1 MTMLADQVDVVI
13 GVDTHKHTNTAAVV
27 RAATGGVLEEA
38 TVPTTPAGHQ
48 ELLALARSHGP
59 LRAWAIE
66 GTSSY
71 GTGLTRFLRAN
82 DEWVFE
88 LERPGRSDRRGG
100 KKNDPLDAARSAR
113 EALAR
118 PELGE
123 PRSTGDRSAL
133 AVLLSA
139 RRSAVDGATVAEKQI
154 LALLIAAPEALRERL
169 RKLTTT
175 ATVKKAATMRIPTS
189 GCDAEMTTTTT
200 VVRSLA
206 RRSIELRSEAKEY
219 ERALLAIIRRW
230 RPDLLEQK
238 GVGPIVAATVLCSWS
253 HPGRFRSEAAFAS
266 LAGVAPVPA
275 SSGLTIRHR
284 LNRRG
289 DRQLNRALHTV
300 VLSRVQ
306 HDKETRVYVERRRAE
321 GKTDREIKRCLKRY
335 VARRL
340 FRQLESL
347 NQGLG
352 ET

>member
-27 RAATGGVLEEA
+27 RASTGGVLDEA
-38 TVPTTPAGHQ
+38 TVSTTPAGHE
-48 ELLALARSHGP
+48 ELLAIARSHGS

-88 LERPGRSDRRGG
+88 LERPTRSDRLGG

-118 PELGE
+118 PDLGQ
-123 PRSTGDRSAL
+123 PRSTGDRTAL
-133 AVLLSA
+133 SVLLAA
-139 RRSAVDGATVAEKQI
+139 RRSAFDGATVAERQMLAI
-154 LALLIAAPEALRERL
+154 LVAAPETLRERFS
-169 RKLTTT
+169 KLTTT
-175 ATVKKAATMRIPTS
+175 VAVAKAARMRIVND
-189 GCDAEMTTTTT
+189 GDAETVTTTT

-206 RRSIELRSEAKEY
+206 RRSLELRSEAKEH
-219 ERALLAIIRRW
+219 EGALTVVIRRW

-253 HPGRFRSEAAFAS
+253 HRGRFRSEAAFAS

-275 SSGLTIRHR
+275 SSGLTVRHR

-289 DRQLNRALHTV
+289 DRQLNRALHTI
-300 VLSRVQ
+300 VLSRIRF
-306 HDKETRVYVERRRAE
+306 DEETQA
-321 GKTDREIKRCLKRY
+321 
-335 VARRL
+335 
-340 FRQLESL
+340 
-347 NQGLG
+347 
-352 ET
+352 

>member
-206 RRSIELRSEAKEY
+206 RPSVDRAPLRGQRV
-219 ERALLAIIRRW
+219 RASAPR
-230 RPDLLEQK
+230 DH
-238 GVGPIVAATVLCSWS
+238 S
-253 HPGRFRSEAAFAS
+253 S
-266 LAGVAPVPA
+266 LASRSAGAKGRRA
-275 SSGLTIRHR
+275 D
-284 LNRRG
+284 RRG
-289 DRQLNRALHTV
+289 DGALLVVAPRSLPLRGGVRQSRWSGTS
-300 VLSRVQ
+300 SRVVGTHHPPPAQ
-306 HDKETRVYVERRRAE
+306 PTR
-321 GKTDREIKRCLKRY
+321 
-335 VARRL
+335 
-340 FRQLESL
+340 
-347 NQGLG
+347 
-352 ET
+352 

>member
-1 MTMLADQVDVVI
+1 MLADQIDVVI

-27 RAATGGVLEEA
+27 RASTGGVLDEA
-38 TVPTTPAGHQ
+38 TLPTTPAGHE

-71 GTGLTRFLRAN
+71 GSGLTRFLRSH

-88 LERPGRSDRRGG
+88 LERPTRSDRRGG
-100 KKNDPLDAARSAR
+100 KKDDPLDAARSAR

-118 PELGE
+118 PDLGE
-123 PRSTGDRSAL
+123 PRSSGDRAAL
-133 AVLLSA
+133 SVLLAA
-139 RRSAVDGATVAEKQI
+139 RRSAIDGATVAEKQI
-154 LALLIAAPEALRERL
+154 LAILVAAPEALRERFQ
-169 RKLTTT
+169 KLTTPVVV
-175 ATVKKAATMRIPTS
+175 AKAARMRIIND
-189 GCDAEMTTTTT
+189 CDAETVTTTT

-206 RRSIELRSEAKEY
+206 RRSLELRSEAKEY
-219 ERALLAIIRRW
+219 ERALTAIIRRW

-253 HPGRFRSEAAFAS
+253 HRGRFRSEAAFAS

-275 SSGLTIRHR
+275 SSGLTVRHR

-289 DRQLNRALHTV
+289 DRQLNRALYTV
-300 VLSRVQ
+300 VLSRCRY
-306 HDKETRVYVERRRAE
+306 DEETQAYVERRRAE
-321 GKTDREIKRCLKRY
+321 GRTDREIKRCLKRY

-340 FRQLESL
+340 FRQLESVEA
-347 NQGLG
+347 GLDAA
-352 ET
+352 

>member
-1 MTMLADQVDVVI
+1 MAMLADQVDVVI
-13 GVDTHKHTNTAAVV
+13 GVDTHRDTNTAAVV
-27 RAATGGVLEEA
+27 RSSTGGVLDEA
-38 TVPTTPAGHQ
+38 TVPTTLSGHE

-88 LERPGRSDRRGG
+88 LERPARSDRRGG

-118 PELGE
+118 PDLGE
-123 PRSTGDRSAL
+123 PRSTGDRAAL
-133 AVLLSA
+133 SVLLAA
-139 RRSAVDGATVAEKQI
+139 RRSAIDGASVAEKQI
-154 LALLIAAPEALRERL
+154 LAILIAAPEALRERF

-175 ATVKKAATMRIPTS
+175 VTVAKAARMRIVNDR
-189 GCDAEMTTTTT
+189 DAETVATTT

-206 RRSIELRSEAKEY
+206 RRSLELRSEAKEH
-219 ERALLAIIRRW
+219 ERALTTIIRRW

-253 HPGRFRSEAAFAS
+253 HRGRFRSEAAFAS
-266 LAGVAPVPA
+266 LAGVAPIPA
-275 SSGLTIRHR
+275 SSGLTVRYR

-289 DRQLNRALHTV
+289 DRHLNRALHTV
-300 VLSRVQ
+300 VLSRIQ
-306 HDKETRVYVERRRAE
+306 HDEETRVYVERRRAE

-335 VARRL
+335 VARQL
-340 FRQLESL
+340 FRQLESI
-347 NQGLG
+347 NEGLD

>member
-13 GVDTHKHTNTAAVV
+13 GVDTHKHTNTVAVV
-27 RAATGGVLEEA
+27 RAATGGVLDEA
-38 TVPTTPAGHQ
+38 TVPTTPAGHE

-71 GTGLTRFLRAN
+71 GTGLTRFLRDH

-88 LERPGRSDRRGG
+88 LERPARTDRRGG

-133 AVLLSA
+133 AVLMAA
-139 RRSAVDGATVAEKQI
+139 RRSAIDGATVAEKQI
-154 LALLIAAPEALRERL
+154 LAILIAAPEALRGRF

-175 ATVKKAATMRIPTS
+175 ATVTKAARMRIPAD
-189 GCDAEMTTTTT
+189 CDTETLTTTT

-206 RRSIELRSEAKEY
+206 RRVIELRSEAKEY
-219 ERALLAIIRRW
+219 ERALTAIIRRW
-230 RPDLLEQK
+230 RPDLLEEK

-253 HPGRFRSEAAFAS
+253 HRGRFRSEAAFAS

-275 SSGLTIRHR
+275 SSGLTVRHR

-306 HDKETRVYVERRRAE
+306 HDEETRVYVERRRAE

-340 FRQLESL
+340 YRQLESL
-347 NQGLG
+347 NQGLD